1 MIDAR
6 IVHRVAGFTLDVNVQ
21 SDGPVLGVFGASGS
35 GKTTLLHALA
45 GLARPQTARITIAG
59 RVLSGTTHAEFLAP
73 ELRRASLVT
82 QDPLLFPH
90 RSVRDNLGYAPG
102 ASDRLESDEGQRILT
117 MLRIGGLLDRATQRL
132 SGGEQQ
138 RVAIG
143 RALLADPAILL
154 LDEPTSALDAELSRD
169 VLALLLRVK
178 EELGMPMV
186 YVTHRA
192 PELLAIAD
200 DCVVL
205 DSGEVAAQ
213 GPPVRVLSRPRAFGV
228 ASLVGIDNLL
238 FLEVVGHDESG
249 GASLLRLESEKL
261 AVPLCDA
268 QPGTSIGVGFYA
280 DDVLLCLERP
290 AGISARNALEC
301 VVVSLHELGHDV
313 LVELELGAQRLRAR
327 LTPGAVSELE
337 LKPGDRVVAL
347 IKSSAVHLLG

>member
-1 MIDAR
+1 MASEL
-6 IVHRVAGFTLDVNVQ
+6 VHEFTDESFKTDVLN
-21 SDGPVLGVFGASGS
+21 SSEPVLVDFWAEWCMPCRM
-35 GKTTLLHALA
+35 LA
-45 GLARPQTARITIAG
+45 PTIEEIAG
-59 RVLSGTTHAEFLAP
+59 AGKA
-73 ELRRASLVT
+73 
-82 QDPLLFPH
+82 
-90 RSVRDNLGYAPG
+90 
-102 ASDRLESDEGQRILT
+102 DE
-117 MLRIGGLLDRATQRL
+117 
-132 SGGEQQ
+132 
-138 RVAIG
+138 
-143 RALLADPAILL
+143 LL
-154 LDEPTSALDAELSRD
+154 LD
-169 VLALLLRVK
+169 LAAMEDDDGGDGADLVF
-178 EELGMPMV
+178 
-186 YVTHRA
+186 HR
-192 PELLAIAD
+192 
-200 DCVVL
+200 
-205 DSGEVAAQ
+205 
-213 GPPVRVLSRPRAFGV
+213 GV

-238 FLEVVGHDESG
+238 FLEVVGHDEIG